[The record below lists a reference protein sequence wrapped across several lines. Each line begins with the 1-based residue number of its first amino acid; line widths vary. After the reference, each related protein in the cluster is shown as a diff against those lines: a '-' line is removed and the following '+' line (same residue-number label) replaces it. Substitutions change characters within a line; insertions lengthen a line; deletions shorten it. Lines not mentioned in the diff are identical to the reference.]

1 MNNDIS
7 IMLTAKLFVKKFL
20 LIMFSVWSY
29 IPIIVGILFPMI
41 IILPIAY
48 ASWIISSLLSGE
60 LLFEGYIPISPE
72 YSFQYIF
79 LLVIEVIIFIGG
91 IFVFLLGLYHLTKGK
106 KQKLLIVTT
115 GIYHYIRHPQNLGI
129 CLIVLPFALYIPGFN
144 DLGIRVGEI
153 FSWLLFTF
161 ILTIYSNLEEKFLLT
176 KFSKEYSPYQHYT
189 GFFFPKLSYRM
200 KIFSKKG
207 LIMTTQKRYAFL
219 FLSYI
224 ISVIV
229 VFFIIEL
236 LLALNL
242 ITWILYF

>member
-1 MNNDIS
+1 MKNDIS
-7 IMLTAKLFVKKFL
+7 IKLTVKLFLRKFL
-20 LIMFSVWSY
+20 LILFSVWSY
-29 IPIIVGILFPMI
+29 IPIIVGILSPML

-48 ASWIISSLLSGE
+48 ASWIIPSLIPGG
-60 LLFEGYIPISPE
+60 LLFDAYIPISIE
-72 YSFQYIF
+72 YPFQYVCI
-79 LLVIEVIIFIGG
+79 LVIEIIIFIGG

-106 KQKLLIVTT
+106 KQKVLIVTT

-144 DLGIRVGEI
+144 DLGVRIGEI

-161 ILTIYSNLEEKFLLT
+161 ILTIYSNLEEQSLLT

-189 GFFFPKLSYRM
+189 GFFFPKLPFRM

-207 LIMTTQKRYAFL
+207 LIMTTQKRYAL
-219 FLSYI
+219 LSLSYI

-236 LLALNL
+236 LLALKL
-242 ITWILYF
+242 ITLILYF